1 MSTKGVGLMTET
13 VIVPGL
19 NGSPAG
25 HWQHHWLQ
33 GDPLAGAVEQEDWAE
48 PVLADW
54 LHALEA
60 AIMASRPGVILIAH
74 SLGCALVASL
84 AGRPAASHV
93 GGALLVAPADL
104 GALTRSVP
112 TVAPFASASRSR
124 LPFASILVASR
135 NDPYMRF
142 EGAERCAATWGSAL
156 YDLGDAGHVNI
167 ASGFGP
173 WPDAVTL
180 ADGLRGRAARSDRT
194 RRLAIPRRSVSGF
207 HERAHDAGLGCG

>member
-1 MSTKGVGLMTET
+1 MTET
-13 VIVPGL
+13 LIVPGL

-25 HWQHHWLQ
+25 HWQHHWLE
-33 GDPLAGAVEQEDWAE
+33 GDPLAELVEQEDWAE

-60 AIMASRPGVILIAH
+60 AIMASRPGVILVAH
-74 SLGCALVASL
+74 SLGCALAAAL
-84 AGRPAASHV
+84 ADRPAASHV
-93 GGALLVAPADL
+93 GGALLVAPADIASL
-104 GALTRSVP
+104 SRTVP
-112 TVAPFASASRSR
+112 TAAPFAEASGAR

-156 YDLGDAGHVNI
+156 FDLGEAGHVNI

-173 WPDAVTL
+173 WPDAATL
-180 ADGLRGRAARSDRT
+180 AEGLRGRPARPARIF
-194 RRLAIPRRSVSGF
+194 AGRSPGRGPLGVPISRSHGG
-207 HERAHDAGLGCG
+207 GLGLG